1 MKIRAT
7 LITGTTIKHLGLAL
21 MAGVVLSM
29 GTTSAAPV
37 KWVGG
42 GGNWDASTQ
51 NWLDPGSSPT
61 TFTDGDDAIFDTG
74 GGTITVAINVA
85 PLSTTFDSG
94 AENYTL
100 NSSAVG
106 GAAGVITAGT
116 LTKSGGSQL
125 TINGLNSFTG
135 KTIIEGGTVQLG
147 MGTPTGITA
156 AGVAGP
162 LGAPAA
168 GPDAVIGI
176 HNGVT
181 LQMGSTSP
189 RVDQTTDR
197 TLDLAGAGGGTVT
210 IRFNDNDTNFTFG
223 AVTATGTGAKTLAV
237 VMGFQGNGDR
247 EAVIINGPIS
257 DTADDKLGLQFTYN
271 TQTGSQSYASLP
283 GLNTFTGPITLVK
296 GNAVVTSYLTVGG
309 LRTRNVTTPGS
320 GSLGGGAYPGDI
332 TLGATTI
339 FNYLSSASQTLSGAI
354 SGPGALTVGG
364 GGTVTLDGACTFL
377 GNTTVSG
384 GSALILGTSG
394 NYTFTITN
402 SSSNKITGGGDAT
415 LNGTFTLDTSAV
427 TASGG
432 SWTLVD
438 TATKPF
444 GASFSM
450 GGAGWMETANV
461 WTKEVGASTWTFDEA
476 SGVLSLSSAA
486 VFTSFSIPGASG
498 SIDNNALTIQL
509 YVPIGTDLSTLAPDF
524 TVSSGTCDR
533 TSGAVPSPQTF
544 ADANPLTYTIT
555 DTGPDPD
562 VVNAYAVTVTE
573 SPMIFSG
580 LRVWLKADAINSGN
594 PAEVDGGGAIVQWLD
609 SSGNGNDA
617 ANPASGDRPAYVAGG
632 LNGLP
637 VVRLTQ
643 DNDDNGDRL
652 FLGDLSAQFPTAGS
666 MFAVATL
673 NTDGRYNIFDNRTND
688 SRWVADTWSESSPGV
703 FRGGRTAFPAYG
715 SWPQSGSHIIAME
728 SDSSAYTFVIDGDQ
742 LGTTG
747 GDYNSGSG
755 QDWVIGNRPEG
766 GQALNGDIAEFILF
780 DRVLSPAEA
789 TQVGAY
795 LANKYGLSTTY
806 NPVVAGFDS
815 FGIAGSDGV
824 IDNDAKTISLAVP
837 FGTDLATLAPDFT
850 LTSGSCNQ
858 TSGSPP
864 SPTFAAQNPAT
875 YTVTD
880 GPTVN
885 NFTVTVTVLPETT
898 TYVIDLGAGTV
909 IEGSTSGTYG
919 LGSLPLPALPV
930 GSILRKVEANLALEA
945 TDNDNWASEL
955 AFLIDPTPGTPGGDY
970 SLGICNGSHFG
981 ATLELGWPGAAD
993 NGPVTPLVDTKT
1005 DADWSALGDIDL
1017 NSSGVFLG
1025 NGYGGPTVGGTW
1037 SGTITLTYDVVGGA
1051 SPYDTWSAGPFPS
1064 MLPLTDSTS
1073 TVDFDGGGLQTGI
1086 EWVVGGDPTDGSDDA
1101 GLAPTVDST
1110 SDVTYLLYTYRLS
1123 DAAAADANTTVR
1135 TEYGTDLSSWNNN
1148 IDDGVAD
1155 GVITDPP
1162 VDVPG
1167 EDYSLVTVKI
1177 PKSLELGGAL
1187 YVRLNVT
1194 IAP

>member
-1 MKIRAT
+1 MNIRAA

-21 MAGVVLSM
+21 SAGIVLSM

-42 GGNWDASTQ
+42 GGNWDASTS

-74 GGTITVAINVA
+74 SGTITVALDVA

-94 AENYTL
+94 AGNYTL
-100 NSSAVG
+100 NSSAVD

-125 TINGLNSFTG
+125 TLNGLNSFTG

-147 MGTPTGITA
+147 IGTPTGLTA

-168 GPDAVIGI
+168 GPDATIEI
-176 HNGVT
+176 HDGVT
-181 LQMGSTSP
+181 LQMGSTDP

-197 TLDLAGAGGGTVT
+197 TIDLAGTGGGTVT
-210 IRFNDNDTNFTFG
+210 IRLNNNDTNFTFG

-237 VMGFQGNGDR
+237 VTGFQGNGDR

-271 TQTGSQSYASLP
+271 TQTDSQSYASLP
-283 GLNTFTGPITLVK
+283 GANTFTGPITLVK
-296 GNAVVTSYLTVGG
+296 GNSVVTSYLTVGG

-320 GSLGGGAYPGDI
+320 GSLGGGSYPGAI

-354 SGPGALTVGG
+354 SGPGALNVGG
-364 GGTVTLDGACTFL
+364 GGTLTLDGACTYL

-394 NYTFTITN
+394 DYTFTITN
-402 SSSNKITGGGDAT
+402 SSSNKITGAGDAT

-476 SGVLSLSSAA
+476 TGVLSLSSAA

-498 SIDNNALTIQL
+498 AIDNNALTIQL
-509 YVPIGTDLSTLAPDF
+509 YVPVGTDLSTLAPNF

-562 VVNAYAVTVTE
+562 VVNAYTVTITE

-594 PAEVDGGGAIVQWLD
+594 PAEVDSGAIVQWLD

-617 ANPASGDRPAYVAGG
+617 ANPASGDRPTYVAAG

-643 DNDDNGDRL
+643 DDDDNGDRL

-703 FRGGRTAFPAYG
+703 FRNGRTTFPAYA

-728 SDSSAYTFVIDGDQ
+728 SDSSAYTFVIDGDL

-747 GDYNSGSG
+747 ANYHNGAG
-755 QDWVIGNRPEG
+755 QDWVIGNRPGG

-806 NPVVAGFDS
+806 NPVVGGFDS

-850 LTSGSCNQ
+850 LTSGSCDQ

-885 NFTVTVTVLPETT
+885 NFTVTVTVLPETA

-919 LGSLPLPALPV
+919 LGSLPLPPLPV
-930 GSILRKVEANLALEA
+930 GSILRKIETNVVLEA

-955 AFLIDPTPGTPGGDY
+955 AFLVDPTPGAPGGDY
-970 SLGICNGSHFG
+970 SLGISNGSHFG
-981 ATLELGWPGAAD
+981 AATPELGWPGAAD

-1005 DADWSALGDIDL
+1005 DADWSSLGDIDL

-1051 SPYDTWSAGPFPS
+1051 SPYSTWAGGA
-1064 MLPLTDSTS
+1064 
-1073 TVDFDGGGLQTGI
+1073 VFDA
-1086 EWVVGGDPTDGSDDA
+1086 DDN
-1101 GLAPTVDST
+1101 G
-1110 SDVTYLLYTYRLS
+1110 
-1123 DAAAADANTTVR
+1123 
-1135 TEYGTDLSSWNNN
+1135 
-1148 IDDGVAD
+1148 DGVAN
-1155 GVITDPP
+1155 GLAWILGATDPNVNSTGLLP
-1162 VDVPG
+1162 AAGESAGGLTMHFLRVADLGSATLSVEYSSDLGQTDPWHAAVIPATSGTFGGDLNATIILGDPDDVT
-1167 EDYSLVTVKI
+1167 LTI
-1177 PKSLELGGAL
+1177 PAAHAAGGQL
-1187 YVRLNVT
+1187 YGRLK
-1194 IAP
+1194 ASE